1 MLERW
6 GIEIK
11 WKKETYGEVG
21 IKEGDVGERE
31 VGVKCK
37 WERRGSEIG
46 NEKKGF
52 WKREA
57 EVAEGSEAQLEEEA
71 SGKGWN

>member
-1 MLERW
+1 MLEGW
-6 GIEIK
+6 EIEIK

-21 IKEGDVGERE
+21 IKERDVGR
-31 VGVKCK
+31 GK
-37 WERRGSEIG
+37 WGFSVSG
-46 NEKKGF
+46 NVEGGRLGMKIRGF